1 MKTFITIS
9 VTLFLLS
16 LSGDVVIGQ
25 GMSPPSG
32 TKKDP
37 FHFSFE
43 SRSFFNS
50 SGNKFSFFPRGRNS
64 FGFNA
69 PNRYWFSSPAFLFSR
84 QNNLYSGRSP
94 RFDYFN
100 MGPIQT
106 PYPPFYGPP
115 VWQPSPQVDGSG
127 VFVDQWVNRTPSSDS
142 SGQSLSSSSL
152 LKEGMSE
159 EEVMGRLG
167 SPLERNRIAEREVW
181 KYSGYS
187 LIFVGGKLKE
197 WR

>member
-1 MKTFITIS
+1 MQTFVTIS

-16 LSGDVVIGQ
+16 GEVAIGQ

-32 TKKDP
+32 TKKDS
-37 FHFSFE
+37 FRFNFE
-43 SRSFFNS
+43 SRSYFNS
-50 SGNKFSFFPRGRNS
+50 GGNKFSFFPQGQS
-64 FGFNA
+64 SSGFNA
-69 PNRYWFSSPAFLFSR
+69 PNRYWFSSSAFLFSR

-100 MGPIQT
+100 RGPLQA
-106 PYPPFYGPP
+106 PYLPFYGPP
-115 VWQPSPQVDGSG
+115 LLQLSPQVDGSQ
-127 VFVDQWVNRTPSSDS
+127 VFVEQWVNRKPSSDS
-142 SGQSLSSSSL
+142 VGQSLSSSPL
-152 LKEGMSE
+152 LREGMSE

-167 SPLERNRIAEREVW
+167 SPLERNRIEEREVW

-187 LIFVGGKLKE
+187 LVFVEGRLKE